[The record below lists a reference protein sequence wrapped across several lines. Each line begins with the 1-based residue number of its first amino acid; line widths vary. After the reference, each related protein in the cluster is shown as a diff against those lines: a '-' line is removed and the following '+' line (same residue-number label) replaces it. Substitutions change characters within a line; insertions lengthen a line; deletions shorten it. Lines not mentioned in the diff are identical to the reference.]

1 MAGKE
6 VLVSALAGC
15 SSRAL
20 VEDTFSRFQVTD
32 LSARTQYMN
41 ECMGNPK
48 TFFCSGSDNVQKKY
62 EATLQMLIA
71 GHWKLINSYK
81 ALNGLSK

>member
-1 MAGKE
+1 MERSE

-15 SSRAL
+15 TSRAL
-20 VEDTFSRFQVTD
+20 VEDTFNRYQVSD
-32 LSARTQYMN
+32 LATRTQYMN

-48 TFFCSGSDNVQKKY
+48 TFFCSGDNPSKKY

-71 GHWKLINSYK
+71 GHWKLFKSYK
-81 ALNGLSK
+81 ALTGLN